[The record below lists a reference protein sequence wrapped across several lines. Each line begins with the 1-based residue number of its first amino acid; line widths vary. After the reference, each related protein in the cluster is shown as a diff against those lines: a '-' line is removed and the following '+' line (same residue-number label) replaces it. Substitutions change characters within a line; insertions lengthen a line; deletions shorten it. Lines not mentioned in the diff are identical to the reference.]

1 MKLGIVTDS
10 TCDLPNDLIERH
22 ALEVVPSILILDGK
36 EYADGVGLS
45 REDFYTRLASLHPY
59 PTTASPSIG
68 DFASR
73 YDFLFSRGCDHI
85 LSLHAAGTL
94 TAIVNVAR
102 QAAVDFPN
110 KITIVDSG
118 SLSLGLGFQVLAA
131 AESAEL
137 GLQAA
142 LDAIESTR
150 KRLSV
155 FAALDT
161 MENLKRSGRVPGVV
175 AQLGGLL
182 SIKPVVEIKDG
193 HVKPIGATRT
203 TKQSMENL
211 KRSGRV
217 PGVVA
222 QLGGLLSI
230 KPVVEIKDGHVKPI
244 GATRTTKQS
253 NERMLNLLLEMGEM
267 ERLAILHTNAPARA
281 KQLLDVAMN
290 RQSNFVPRDVLFVN
304 VTAVIGTHLGANG
317 LGFAAV
323 GK

>member
-10 TCDLPNDLIERH
+10 TCDLPNGLIERH

-68 DFASR
+68 DFVSR
-73 YDFLFSRGCDHI
+73 YDSLLSRGCDHI

-94 TAIVNVAR
+94 TAIVNIAR

-110 KITIVDSG
+110 RITIVDSG
-118 SLSLGLGFQVLAA
+118 SLSLGLGFQVIAA
-131 AESAEL
+131 AESADM

-150 KRLSV
+150 QRLSV

-203 TKQSMENL
+203 TKQS
-211 KRSGRV
+211 
-217 PGVVA
+217 
-222 QLGGLLSI
+222 
-230 KPVVEIKDGHVKPI
+230 D
-244 GATRTTKQS
+244 
-253 NERMLNLLLEMGEM
+253 ERMLNLLLEVGEM

-281 KQLLDVAMN
+281 KGLLDAVME
-290 RQSNFVPRDVLFVN
+290 RQRQFVPRDVSFVN

-323 GK
+323 RK